1 MGFSNNINMK
11 EINLKTKSINV
22 ETKSRKIKYDCSRE
36 LVKDLSSFHGIDVE
50 SELVELLDTE
60 IKVSIRKQNRKKKIE
75 NLTKHT
81 D

>member
-1 MGFSNNINMK
+1 MK
-11 EINLKTKSINV
+11 EINLKTKSVNV
-22 ETKSRKIKYDCSRE
+22 EKKSRKLKCDYSRE
-36 LVKDLSSFHGIDVE
+36 LVKDVSSFYNIDVE
-50 SELVELLDTE
+50 EELVKLLDTE